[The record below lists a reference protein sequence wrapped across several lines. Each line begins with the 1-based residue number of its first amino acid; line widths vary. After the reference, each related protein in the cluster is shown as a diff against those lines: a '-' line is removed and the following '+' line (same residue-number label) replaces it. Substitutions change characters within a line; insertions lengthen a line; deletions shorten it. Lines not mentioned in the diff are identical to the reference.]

1 MSFKIY
7 NLYLNENGKI
17 LLHSDVKEQIS
28 TGVDFGEQI
37 RKVKTHLCLRW
48 LFRRK
53 KLKGITLLSLA
64 YI

>member
-1 MSFKIY
+1 MFFVSFKIY

-37 RKVKTHLCLRW
+37 RKVKTNYVSDGYLDGENSRELH
-48 LFRRK
+48 
-53 KLKGITLLSLA
+53 
-64 YI
+64 YYH